1 MTTTFISQVVNY
13 PSMVYIAKV
22 KSGNKTFYYAQ
33 RNERVNGKPI
43 VVWRMP
49 LGTAENIVKVFE
61 GKYLDHIEFKTFD
74 FGLAASILSV
84 SEELGFINIVN
95 QFTEKKQI
103 DGLSV
108 GEYLLLMIMARCYG
122 PYSKRSTSLFF
133 EHSFLNLVWKVP
145 HKLNSQNFINHM
157 GYIDNKAMDSIGM
170 ELAKKLVGKGFDV
183 KYLIWDTTNF
193 STNIEG
199 WDSELL
205 KSGNA
210 KDKRFDRNLVG
221 LGIGISQDNLPII
234 HETFPGNEHDA
245 KLLEKLIQSMVDKLK
260 QLKMDVEKIVF
271 VMDTGNNSEENIET
285 VLNNMHIVGGLKRNQ
300 VPELMEAPLEKY
312 EILYTNRKG
321 HVIRGYKTEKEIY
334 GRNFRIVVT
343 YNEMTRK
350 RQLRTYKR
358 TKKRILEEMK
368 DIVKR
373 FARDEGRGR
382 KMTVQGAEAAVHDLI
397 PKNLRAVFHH
407 EIDKKTRK
415 ISFDV
420 VEDKESELMKS
431 FGKKAIFT
439 DLFNWSPKKIAKAY
453 NQKAELEDD
462 FKLFKGKLLIPV
474 VPVFHQEDEP
484 IKVHVFLCV
493 LGMLFVRYMRKRVA
507 SRESLPRALE
517 ELKRLRVA
525 LIQDTRSGEAQ
536 LKVEQMNQ
544 IQARFF
550 SALGLEKYLVLR
562 R

>member
-1 MTTTFISQVVNY
+1 
-13 PSMVYIAKV
+13 MVYIAKV
-22 KSGNKTFYYAQ
+22 RSGGKTFYYAQ
-33 RNERVNGKPI
+33 RTERVDGRPT

-49 LGTAENIVKVFE
+49 LGTAENIVRVFQ
-61 GKYLDHIEFKTFD
+61 GKYLDHIEFRTFD
-74 FGLAASILSV
+74 FGLAAAILSV
-84 SEELGFINIVN
+84 AEELDFINIVDRY
-95 QFTEKKQI
+95 TEKKHI
-103 DGLSV
+103 NGLSV
-108 GEYLLLMIMARCYG
+108 GEYLLLMTMARCHG
-122 PYSKRSTSLFF
+122 PYSKRSTRLFF
-133 EHSFLNLVWKVP
+133 ERSFLNLIWKVP
-145 HKLNSQNFINHM
+145 HKLNSQNLINHM
-157 GYIDNKAMDSIGM
+157 GYIDDRAMDSISM
-170 ELAKKLVGKGFDV
+170 ELARKLVEKGFDV

-221 LGIGISQDNLPII
+221 LGVGISQDNIPII
-234 HETFPGNEHDA
+234 HETYPGNEHDA
-245 KLLEKLIQSMVDKLK
+245 RLLERLIHSMVDRLK
-260 QLKMDVEKIVF
+260 QLKMDAGKVVF

-285 VLNNMHIVGGLKRNQ
+285 VLKSMHIVGGLKRNQ
-300 VPELMEAPLEKY
+300 VPELMDVPLEKY
-312 EILYTNRKG
+312 EILYVNRKG
-321 HVIRGYKTEKEIY
+321 NVIRGYKTEKELY
-334 GRNFRIVVT
+334 GRNFRVVVT
-343 YNEMTRK
+343 YNETTRK

-358 TKKRILEEMK
+358 TKKRIIEGIN
-368 DIVKR
+368 DIARR

-382 KMTVQGAEAAVHDLI
+382 KMTVQGAEAAIHDLI

-407 EIDKKTRK
+407 DIDRKTRK
-415 ISFDV
+415 ISFCI
-420 VEDKESELMKS
+420 VENKENELMKS

-439 DLFNWSPKKIAKAY
+439 DLFDWSPKKIAKAY
-453 NQKAELEDD
+453 NRKSELEDD

-474 VPVFHQEDEP
+474 VPVFHQDDDP

-493 LGMLFVRYMRKRVA
+493 LGMLFVRYMMKRVA
-507 SRESLPRALE
+507 LKESLPRVLE

-550 SALGLEKYLVLR
+550 SALGLEKYLALR
-562 R
+562 G